1 MTTGVMPVKEEIMNT
16 AFEIAV
22 RESLELLRKF
32 PRITHSDVIEAA
44 ERVMDRL
51 YEASGEGNDSQS

>member
-1 MTTGVMPVKEEIMNT
+1 MNT

-32 PRITHSDVIEAA
+32 PRITHSDVVEAA

-51 YEASGEGNDSQS
+51 SEASDDGQGAGGWTPDAE